1 MILWSVAL
9 FLQVLCMWYNITMQL
24 HQKTQQLGHVLV
36 GLGARDVPWPSVTSQ
51 PSRPSQTDQ
60 EGSKANTPAV
70 EEKPG
75 QDVLDC
81 KKSPVKVRFQMSE
94 DTASTT
100 SPSDSNNSDSSSVAL
115 QTGNKL
121 LGPKR

>member
-1 MILWSVAL
+1 
-9 FLQVLCMWYNITMQL
+9 MWYNITMQL
-24 HQKTQQLGHVLV
+24 HQKTRQLGHVLV
-36 GLGARDVPWPSVTSQ
+36 GLGARDVPWPAVTSQ
-51 PSRPSQTDQ
+51 PNRPSQPDL
-60 EGSKANTPAV
+60 EAIKAANPAV
-70 EEKPG
+70 EEKTA
-75 QDVLDC
+75 QDQLDC

>member
-1 MILWSVAL
+1 
-9 FLQVLCMWYNITMQL
+9 MWYNITMQL

-36 GLGARDVPWPSVTSQ
+36 GLGARDVPWPAVTSQSQ
-51 PSRPSQTDQ
+51 PSRSSQADQ
-60 EGSKANTPAV
+60 EGSKAVTPAV

-81 KKSPVKVRFQMSE
+81 KKSPVKVRFQVSE